1 MDSQSIRTTLGLL
14 QEDPENETGWASLRE
29 ASQVV
34 EGDLALGDLHHLF
47 AAAREQYRA
56 RGEWDAVARLLEID
70 AGVAGPSELPALL
83 AELARVRGEEQL
95 DESGARE
102 VWEHL
107 QALVPAEPTVTAA
120 VNDSLEREVKWRE
133 LAATY
138 AAEAEGAA
146 DDVYKSAMLMRSAEV
161 AVRFGGADA
170 DPRAAVEQLELA
182 VRLDT
187 NNDRA
192 VRMLERLHRRAGA
205 WEDAARV
212 LERAADSAEDPR
224 ARATAGRRLARL
236 YLRQLQDGERCIRAY
251 QRVLTDAPD
260 DGEAK
265 AFLSERFSREERWED
280 LVRLYEREVER
291 EVGSVDRLG
300 DMVQIAMLYWRKL
313 DRPQEA
319 ERWFER
325 VRKLAPAHPGA
336 VAFLREHL
344 TGLGDDSRLVQVL
357 QAAQRAATDDEDKA
371 RLGTEIARLSEG
383 LQNAPKAI
391 EQYKSVLRH
400 DPDNVEAREALKRLY
415 KQTEGYNALVELLR
429 QQLERTDP
437 TNYPVRLAILREVAE
452 VYRVFLRSDT
462 ALVSVL
468 NQIVQLDEKVDA
480 EDVVELRELVQLY
493 ERLGRWR
500 DLLTWQL
507 KLAELTSDIE
517 EKKSL
522 YRAAGERWLE
532 QFTNVQNATEA
543 FERLLELAPEDDD
556 ARRKLEELYRKRRA
570 WPALFELHQR
580 DLARRT
586 GSDRMAVMVE
596 MAQLAAERLNRNED
610 AARLYRDILDED
622 PSRVDALDALEKHA
636 ERARDWATLAD
647 ALERRVALLD
657 DDKDR
662 LNVLQKLGA
671 VYAEHLTDGAAAAR
685 TWRRVLELQPGHH
698 RALRV
703 LRDGCLE
710 SGDFTG
716 LESLY
721 ASQDDFEG
729 LADVLSNA
737 ADRAK
742 DAVTKIDLSFRAAA
756 VYEQRLGAPDRAFRS
771 YERVLATDPTDARA
785 ARALIPLYEG
795 DEKWAR
801 LPALYEVLLG
811 QTDDPEAQLGLLGKL
826 VEVTGNRLS
835 DRRAA
840 VAYARRAY
848 EVAPASALELL
859 EGTVRAAGAW
869 DVLVEC
875 IQGRLEQGATMP
887 PTAVSGGAE
896 APPDGS
902 TRPKRRRRRRK
913 GEGDEVAD
921 TAEAEGAEEAAP
933 EAVAASEGAPGR
945 DERRRLHLRLAEVY
959 AEQLGRTDE
968 AVQTYQRLLE
978 RDPTD
983 EVAASALETILRRG
997 DRRDDLRWLLDLRV
1011 KHAAD
1016 DATRVRVLTEWAAL
1030 EEDVFESQELAASLH
1045 ARVLDLEPGDPTALR
1060 ALPRLLLG
1068 AGDAAGAAAVIERHR
1083 DRAEEEERA
1092 ELELELAELY
1102 LDRLER
1108 PRDAL
1113 EAAER
1118 ALEIHGRE
1126 PRAID
1131 ILERTLGLPQTQA
1144 RAATV
1149 LAEQYAASG
1158 DARRE
1163 ARALEVMLK
1172 HTTERAQRLPL
1183 VERLVAVNEEKLQSY
1198 GAALDAVLAAVREY
1212 PSELAL
1218 WDRAES
1224 LAGRAGRPTDLG
1236 EALREVL
1243 RGDLDPDLVVELSDR
1258 AARLHE
1264 DRLGDPT
1271 GAIPYLEKVLA
1282 LDPGRESAFLRL
1294 RDILTGAERWSELE
1308 ALYDRTSQTTE
1319 DPGRRVAMLT
1329 EVALVCEDI
1338 IEDGPKATRYYERI
1352 LEIDSQN
1359 ETAVKALDRLY
1370 GQQGQD
1376 AELAQLLERRLGAA
1390 GGETLLD
1397 LELRLARI
1405 QLERLLR
1412 PAEAAVHVEH
1422 VLAER
1427 PQDYVAREL
1436 AEKLLEIGSL
1446 RGRAARML
1454 ERVYE
1459 QRDETRDLVRVLA
1472 IRLEEL
1478 DAAAVQSPTSTAIQD
1493 ERRELL
1499 RRIAVLRDDRLHDDE
1514 GALAVLARLVPEDPG
1529 DADARQRLFEVG
1541 RRQGAHARVAEVLA
1555 TAAERAAAPSLR
1567 GEILMRV
1574 AAIYADSVGDGER
1587 AEATYRRVLAIDETD
1602 PELVL
1607 PAARA
1612 LESICAA
1619 SGRQAELVETLRVQV
1634 RLEPDVRARSLLL
1647 GRLGELCDTA
1657 LGDAAGAID
1666 AWRARLEDDPRDP
1679 AALAALDGLYE
1690 RTEAWSDLVGIIDRR
1705 REAATDPAERRSLMT
1720 RGATVLATHLNSVA
1734 DAIDAWRAVID
1745 EFGPDDASLRALEGL
1760 LVRAERWDELPD
1772 VYERHLELVTDDR
1785 DRVGVLV
1792 ELGDLR
1798 RDHLRDVSGAL
1809 DAYRTALSIDVTHQ
1823 RSRDA
1828 LERLLDCED
1837 HVTRR
1842 EVAEVLR
1849 PIYEMDGDQQRLLR
1863 VIEIELDAT
1872 DDPEARLAGFSKAMH
1887 VAEVP
1892 LGDPRR
1898 AFEFARRAL
1907 RAALGQE
1914 DLVPWLAH
1922 VDRLAEVTG
1931 QQAAQVT
1938 LLREIVPEIFDGDAQ
1953 YDVTMRIADL
1963 ARHRLGDGALA
1974 RESYARALEL
1984 RADDPR
1990 ALVALEALYEESG
2003 ESAELLGVLERRVEV
2018 AERDEDRKELLYRR
2032 ARLLA
2037 ETMKDRPRAIEVY
2050 ESVLDLA
2057 LEKPAV
2063 EALERLYQEEAR
2075 WADLVALYERQI
2087 DAGQPQP
2094 ADLRVKIASVAA
2106 RRIGDVPRAFEELER
2121 ALEVERQHTGA
2132 IAELEALLA
2141 EGAEAE
2147 HRARAAR
2154 MLEPVYLLRADYDR
2168 VMVTLRARLEYA
2180 DDPAERRELL
2190 GRLAQLYEEQKEDY
2204 VSALDTTA
2212 QLLDDDLS
2220 DRAIT
2225 GELERLAKVA
2235 GAERHLA
2242 EIYAKTLTPL
2252 VGDDEA
2258 SAGLSRRTG
2267 EIFASLGEVDRA
2279 LEYLRRALAFAP
2291 EDEGLF
2297 AAVDALLERAERHE
2311 ERVEL
2316 YRSALDH
2323 RYDAAARTRLLH
2335 TIAELQRQ
2343 RLGRPDDAIET
2354 YRAAVDADEGD
2365 VAALDALTELLRE
2378 RARWPEL
2385 ADLHLRRAESAAD
2398 DAGGATHR
2406 LALARLYR
2414 QELSDVD
2421 RSVDQLEEIVR
2432 QVPDHAEAIKE
2443 LEGLLGDAARKARVV
2458 EILRPLYDARDDWRH
2473 TIRLNEERFALAEAP
2488 ADRVAVLRET
2498 AELWESRGKDP
2509 ERARRALRAAVALDP
2524 DDSGT
2529 RTELERL
2536 TEVTGAWAALAQGY
2550 EEILDA
2556 HPDLASR
2563 HDYLSVLAAVTDE
2576 KLDDPRRALVAF
2588 QRLHESDPSDLEPLA
2603 RVERLAM
2610 LLSDWPA
2617 LVRAL
2622 IAKAELLVGDDER
2635 ASTWRRIGEAKRDM
2649 LDDAA
2654 GAVEAYERAHD
2665 LEPESAFTVD
2675 CLIDLLEGRYE
2686 ASGDAA
2692 RLVALYQRR
2701 VELCEDDDDLRHQL
2715 LLRSARVVEE
2725 SLRDRPR
2732 AIDALTQ
2739 ALAVRPTDRAVLGAL
2754 GRLYRAERRWPE
2766 LLENQRAEAALAETP
2781 AERARV
2787 RREMG
2792 AILAGELSSHADAV
2806 DAYRQVLEEVPDD
2819 VEAIAATRAIGA
2831 DHEEL
2836 RETVAA
2842 VLVPVLRATDR
2853 AAELVE
2859 VLEMRLTVETD
2870 PAVRGETLRSIA
2882 ELLETPLRDQPGAL
2896 GALLRAMAE
2905 RPEDDQIHQDI
2916 ERLAAATGGWDRVAD
2931 ALAERAQGVF
2941 DPSLLRDL
2949 NVRLGRIAE
2958 EHLHDD
2964 PRAIGAYVHALEQA
2978 GDDPELLS
2986 ALDRL
2991 YDRVGDRQALADV
3004 IERRAGVASDP
3015 NVEADLLFRLASL
3028 QIREFG
3034 DPASGLGSLRA
3045 ALERNPGHTGATQ
3058 ELERLGERE
3067 DLFEEA
3073 SEVLERVY
3081 RMQGNTER
3089 LAAVYARR
3097 VELARSAGERVEMR
3111 RSLARVLED
3120 DARDPG
3126 GAQRV
3131 LEAALREEPSD
3142 VGLLDEIERLAPITG
3157 DWGSAAAVLREAV
3170 DGATDLS
3177 SEAARDLLARGAGW
3191 LRDRAGDRPGA
3202 EAALA
3207 RAFAFDPTSDEVLLQ
3222 VEELQREPGRERD
3235 LVATLRQRASLQVDD
3250 VRREE
3255 LHRQAK
3261 DLADR
3266 VGDAALGEQILRDL
3280 LAHDDV
3286 NSWALSELTT
3296 LREAAGDWEE
3306 TFALIVKRSELL
3318 SSGEVVKELRHQA
3331 ATVARDRLG
3340 RPEEA
3345 TDLYA
3350 ALFED
3355 DPFDRVAADA
3365 LRQLYGD
3372 ARRWDDLVRLVER
3385 LVDMAET
3392 PAARSAL
3399 RIELARLNDG
3409 HFQAHD
3415 TAINLLRDVL
3425 DEEPGHPEA
3434 VVALSELLE
3443 KTGRDEDLAE
3453 LLESQIRGAHDRSES
3468 EAEVRFLLRLAEVC
3482 ETRLQDRERAIATYQ
3497 QVLEC
3502 EGRNQAALAA
3512 LGRLQ
3517 QAVGNFPAAAAAL
3530 EQLVAVVD
3538 DGSVVALA
3546 SSLADVYEKVDDREA
3561 AARALERAL
3570 AVDGADLGLRQ
3581 RLRELYAKTES
3592 WERLADLI
3600 ARDAELAG
3608 DVEGKIALLRE
3619 AADVHAT
3626 RRADLSA
3633 AATLLE
3639 RASELRPDDRALLLQ
3654 LCDAYSASGRGREAA
3669 AVLERVVESFGGKRA
3684 KELADIHRRLGEAYL
3699 ADGDAPRALV
3709 ELDKAFRIEPGN
3721 VQVLVKLG
3729 DVALE
3734 TGDFKKAQQM
3744 FRALLLQRLEEGSP
3758 ITKAEVFFKIGET
3771 HLRLDERP
3779 KAKQMFERAVQAD
3792 PDHVAAKARL
3802 EELRE

>member
-1 MDSQSIRTTLGLL
+1 MDSQTIRTTLGLL

-29 ASQVV
+29 ASLVA
-34 EGDLALGDLHHLF
+34 EGDLSLGDLLNLF

-56 RGEWDAVARLLEID
+56 RGEWDAVARLLEIG
-70 AGVAGPSELPALL
+70 AEVAEPDELPAQL

-95 DESGARE
+95 DEAAARV
-102 VWEHL
+102 VWERL
-107 QALVPAEPTVTAA
+107 QVLAPDDRTVAAA
-120 VNDSLEREVKWRE
+120 VNDSLEREAKWRQ

-138 AAEAEGAA
+138 AAEAEGAP
-146 DDVYKSAMLMRSAEV
+146 DDVYKSAMLMRSAEI
-161 AVRFGGADA
+161 AVRFGGTDA
-170 DPRAAVEQLELA
+170 DPRAAVDQLELA

-187 NNDRA
+187 NNERA

-224 ARATAGRRLARL
+224 VRATAGRRLARL
-236 YLRQLQDGERCIRAY
+236 YLRQLHDSERCIRAY

-265 AFLSERFSREERWED
+265 AFLSELFSREERWED
-280 LVRLYEREVER
+280 LVRLYEREIER
-291 EVGSVDRLG
+291 DAGGAERLG

-313 DRPQEA
+313 GRPQEA

-325 VRKLAPAHPGA
+325 VRKLAPAHPSA

-344 TGLGDDSRLVQVL
+344 TSLGDDSRLVQVL
-357 QAAQRAATDDEDKA
+357 QAAQRAAADDEEKV

-400 DPDNVEAREALKRLY
+400 DPDAVEAREALKRLY

-437 TNYPVRLAILREVAE
+437 TQYAARLGILREVAE
-452 VYRVFLRSDT
+452 VYRVYLRSDT

-480 EDVVELRELVQLY
+480 EDVAELRELVQLY

-507 KLAELTSDIE
+507 KLAELSPDVE

-556 ARRKLEELYRKRRA
+556 ARRKLEDLYRKRRA
-570 WPALFELHQR
+570 WPALYELHQR

-586 GSDRMAVMVE
+586 GQDRVSVMVE

-610 AARLYRDILDED
+610 AARLYREILDED
-622 PSRVDALDALEKHA
+622 PSRVDVLDALEKHA

-647 ALERRVALLD
+647 ALERRVALLED
-657 DDKDR
+657 EKDR

-703 LRDGCLE
+703 LRDACLE
-710 SGDFTG
+710 SGDFSG
-716 LESLY
+716 LEALY
-721 ASQDDFEG
+721 ASQGDFEG

-742 DAVTKIDLSFRAAA
+742 DAATKIDLSYRAAA
-756 VYEQRLGAPDRAFRS
+756 VYEERLDAPDRAFRS

-785 ARALIPLYEG
+785 ARALIPLYER

-801 LPALYEVLLG
+801 LPALYEVLLS
-811 QTDDPEAQLGLLGKL
+811 QAAEPEEQLGLLEKL
-826 VEVTGNRLS
+826 VEVTGGRLS

-840 VAYARRAY
+840 VGYARRAY

-859 EGTVRAAGAW
+859 ESTVRAAGAW

-875 IQGRLEQGATMP
+875 IQRRLEQGGTIP
-887 PTAVSGGAE
+887 PPAPVAPAGDE
-896 APPDGS
+896 ASEGS
-902 TRPKRRRRRRK
+902 ARPKRRRRRRK
-913 GEGDEVAD
+913 GESDEGVD
-921 TAEAEGAEEAAP
+921 TGEPEAAD
-933 EAVAASEGAPGR
+933 EAATAAMAPTSGPGR
-945 DERRRLHLRLAEVY
+945 EERRRLHLRLAEVY
-959 AEQLGRTDE
+959 ADQLGRTDE
-968 AVQTYQRLLE
+968 AVQSYQRLLE

-983 EVAASALETILRRG
+983 EAAAGALERILRRE

-1011 KHAAD
+1011 KYAAD
-1016 DATRVRVLTEWAAL
+1016 DATRVRVLVEWAAL
-1030 EEDVFESQELAASLH
+1030 EEDVFEAQDRAAALH
-1045 ARVLDLEPGDPTALR
+1045 ARVLDLDPGEPTALR

-1068 AGDAAGAAAVIERHR
+1068 AGDAAGATAVIERHR
-1083 DRAEEEERA
+1083 DRAEAEERA
-1092 ELELELAELY
+1092 ELELELAALY
-1102 LDRLER
+1102 LDRLGR
-1108 PRDAL
+1108 PLDAL

-1118 ALEIHGRE
+1118 ALAIRGRE
-1126 PRAID
+1126 ARAID
-1131 ILERTLGLPQTQA
+1131 VLERTLGLPETQA
-1144 RAATV
+1144 RAAAV
-1149 LAEQYAASG
+1149 LAEQYALSG

-1163 ARALEVMLK
+1163 ARALEVLLK
-1172 HTTERAQRLPL
+1172 HTTKRAERLRL
-1183 VERLVAVNEEKLQSY
+1183 VERLVVVNEEKLESY
-1198 GAALDAVLAAVREY
+1198 GAALEAALLAVREY
-1212 PSELAL
+1212 PSELSL
-1218 WDRAES
+1218 WDRAEA

-1243 RGDLDPDLVVELSDR
+1243 RGDLEPDLVVELSDR

-1271 GAIPYLEKVLA
+1271 GAIPYLEKVLS
-1282 LDPGRESAFLRL
+1282 LDPGREQAFLRL

-1352 LEIDSQN
+1352 LEIDAEN

-1370 GQQGQD
+1370 GHQGQD
-1376 AELAQLLERRLGAA
+1376 AELARLLERRLSTAA
-1390 GGETLLD
+1390 GEELLD

-1405 QLERLLR
+1405 QLEKLLR

-1422 VLAER
+1422 VLSER
-1427 PQDYVAREL
+1427 PQDYAAREL

-1454 ERVYE
+1454 EHVYE
-1459 QRDETRDLVRVLA
+1459 QRDDTRDLVRVLT

-1478 DAAAVQSPTSTAIQD
+1478 DAVAAASQPVQE

-1514 GALAVLARLVPEDPG
+1514 GALEVLARLVPEDPG
-1529 DADARQRLFEVG
+1529 DADARQRLLEVG
-1541 RRQGAHARVAEVLA
+1541 RRLAAHARVAEVLA
-1555 TAAERAAAPSLR
+1555 AAAERAETPALR

-1574 AAIYADSVGDGER
+1574 AAIYADAVGDGQR
-1587 AEATYRRVLAIDETD
+1587 AEVTYRRVLAIDEED

-1612 LESICAA
+1612 LEAIYAA
-1619 SGRQAELVETLRVQV
+1619 ADRQVELAEMLRVQV
-1634 RLEPDVRARSLLL
+1634 RLEPDAGVRSNLL

-1657 LGDAAGAID
+1657 LGDRAGAIA
-1666 AWRARLEDDPRDP
+1666 AWRARLEDDPQDP

-1690 RTEAWSDLVGIIDRR
+1690 RTEAWSELVAVIDRR
-1705 REAATDPAERRSLMT
+1705 RDASSDPAERRRLMT
-1720 RGATVLATHLNSVA
+1720 RGATVLATRLDSVA

-1760 LVRAERWDELPD
+1760 LVRAGRWDELTD
-1772 VYERHLELVTDDR
+1772 VYERHLQLVESDR
-1785 DRVGVLV
+1785 DRVEVLV

-1798 RDHLRDVSGAL
+1798 RDHLNDVSGAL
-1809 DAYRTALSIDVTHQ
+1809 DAYRTALSIDITHQ

-1849 PIYEMDGDQQRLLR
+1849 PIYETDGDQPRLLR
-1863 VIEIELDAT
+1863 VIEIELEAT
-1872 DDPEARLAGFSKAMH
+1872 DDPEARLAGFSKAMQ
-1887 VAEVP
+1887 VAEVA
-1892 LGDPRR
+1892 LGDPGR
-1898 AFEFARRAL
+1898 AFEYARRAL

-1914 DLVPWLAH
+1914 DLGPWLGQ
-1922 VDRLAEVTG
+1922 VDRLAELTG
-1931 QQAAQVT
+1931 QQAAQVA

-1953 YDVTMRIADL
+1953 FDVTMRIADL
-1963 ARHRLGDGALA
+1963 ARHRLGDRALA
-1974 RESYARALEL
+1974 KESYARALEL

-2003 ESAELLGVLERRVEV
+2003 DSAELLGVLERRVEV
-2018 AERDEDRKELLYRR
+2018 AEQDEERKELLYRR

-2050 ESVLDLA
+2050 ESILDLA
-2057 LEKPAV
+2057 LEPPV
-2063 EALERLYQEEAR
+2063 VTALERLYEDESR
-2075 WADLVALYERQI
+2075 WTDLIALYERQI
-2087 DAGQPQP
+2087 EAGHAAP

-2106 RRIGDVPRAFEELER
+2106 RRIGDVPRAFEELEQ
-2121 ALEVERQHTGA
+2121 ALAVERQHPAA
-2132 IAELEALLA
+2132 IAELEVLLA
-2141 EGAEAE
+2141 EGGEPE
-2147 HRARAAR
+2147 HRARASR
-2154 MLEPVYLLRADYDR
+2154 LLEPVYLIRADYDR
-2168 VMVTLRARLEYA
+2168 VLVTLRARLEFT

-2204 VSALDTTA
+2204 VSALETTA

-2220 DRAIT
+2220 DRGTIA
-2225 GELERLAKVA
+2225 ELERLAKVA

-2242 EIYAKTLTPL
+2242 EIYARALAPL

-2258 SAGLSRRTG
+2258 SARLARRTG
-2267 EIFASLGEVDRA
+2267 EIFADLGEVDRA
-2279 LEYLRRALAFAP
+2279 LEYLRRALAFTP
-2291 EDEGLF
+2291 EDETLF
-2297 AAVDALLERAERHE
+2297 AAVDALLERAQRHE
-2311 ERVEL
+2311 ERVDL

-2323 RYDAAARTRLLH
+2323 RYEVPARTRLLH

-2365 VAALDALTELLRE
+2365 ITALDALTELYRE

-2385 ADLHLRRAESAAD
+2385 ADLYLRRAEAAAD
-2398 DAGGATHR
+2398 DAGAASHR

-2414 QELSDVD
+2414 RELDDVD

-2432 QVPDHAEAIKE
+2432 RVPDHAEAIKE
-2443 LEGLLGDAARKARVV
+2443 LEGLLNDPGQKARVV
-2458 EILRPLYDARDDWRH
+2458 EILRPLYEARDDWRH
-2473 TIRLNEERFALAEAP
+2473 TIRLNEERFALADAP

-2498 AELWESRGKDP
+2498 AELWENRGKDP
-2509 ERARRALRAAVALDP
+2509 EKARRALRAAVALDP
-2524 DDSGT
+2524 DDAAA
-2529 RTELERL
+2529 RQELERL
-2536 TEVTGAWAALAQGY
+2536 TAVTGAWSALAQSY

-2556 HPDLASR
+2556 NPDLASR
-2563 HDYLSVLAAVTDE
+2563 HDLLAVLAAVTDE

-2588 QRLHESDPSDLEPLA
+2588 QRLHAADPSELGPLEQ
-2603 RVERLAM
+2603 VERLAM

-2617 LVRAL
+2617 LVEAL
-2622 IAKAELLVGDDER
+2622 TAKAELLVGDEER

-2654 GAVEAYERAHD
+2654 GAVDAYERAYE
-2665 LEPESAFTVD
+2665 LEPGSAFTVD
-2675 CLIDLLEGRYE
+2675 CLIDLLEARYQTT
-2686 ASGDAA
+2686 GDAA
-2692 RLVALYQRR
+2692 RLVELYQRR
-2701 VELCEDDDDLRHQL
+2701 VELCEDDPELRHDL

-2725 SLRDRPR
+2725 ALGDRPR
-2732 AIDALTQ
+2732 AIEALTQ
-2739 ALAVRPTDRAVLGAL
+2739 ALAARPTDRAVLGAL
-2754 GRLYRAERRWPE
+2754 GRLYRAERMWPD
-2766 LLENQRAEAALAETP
+2766 LLENLRAEAAVAETP

-2787 RREMG
+2787 HRDMG
-2792 AILAGELSSHADAV
+2792 AILSHELASHAEAV
-2806 DAYRQVLEEVPDD
+2806 DAYRQVLEEAPGDA
-2819 VEAIAATRAIGA
+2819 EAIAAVRALGA
-2831 DHEEL
+2831 EHEEL
-2836 RETVAA
+2836 RETAA
-2842 VLVPVLRATDR
+2842 SVLVPVLRAAER
-2853 AAELVE
+2853 PAELVE

-2870 PAVRGETLRSIA
+2870 PAQRGETLRSIA
-2882 ELLETPLRDQPGAL
+2882 ELWETSLGDQSAAL
-2896 GALLRAMAE
+2896 GAQLRAMAE
-2905 RPEDDQIHQDI
+2905 RPEDDQTHRDI
-2916 ERLAAATGGWDRVAD
+2916 ERLAAATAGGWGRVAD
-2931 ALAERAQGVF
+2931 ALADRAQGVF
-2941 DPSLLRDL
+2941 EPPLLRDL
-2949 NVRLGRIAE
+2949 YVRLGRVAE
-2958 EHLHDD
+2958 ERLRDD
-2964 PRAIGAYVHALEQA
+2964 ARAIGAYVRAVEQA
-2978 GDDPELLS
+2978 GDDPELLA

-2991 YDRVGDRQALADV
+2991 YERVGDQHALADV

-3015 NVEADLLFRLASL
+3015 NAEAELLFRLASL
-3028 QIREFG
+3028 QIREFN

-3045 ALERNPGHTGATQ
+3045 ALERNPAHARATE
-3058 ELERLGERE
+3058 ELERLGRRE

-3081 RMQGNTER
+3081 RTQGSTDR
-3089 LAAVYARR
+3089 LAALYARR
-3097 VELARSAGERVEMR
+3097 VELARTTAERVEMR

-3120 DARDPG
+3120 DARDPL

-3131 LEAALREEPSD
+3131 LEEALREEPSD
-3142 VGLLDEIERLAPITG
+3142 PGLLEEIERLAPMTG
-3157 DWGSAAAVLREAV
+3157 DWVGAAAVLRAAV
-3170 DGATDLS
+3170 DGSSDLS
-3177 SEAARDLLARGAGW
+3177 AEGARDLLVRCAGW
-3191 LRDRAGDRPGA
+3191 LRDRGGDRAGA
-3202 EAALA
+3202 EAALM
-3207 RAFAFDPTSDEVLLQ
+3207 RALAFDATSDEVLMQ
-3222 VEELQREPGRERD
+3222 VEELQRDPGRERD
-3235 LVATLRQRASLQVDD
+3235 LVTTLRQRASLQVDD
-3250 VRREE
+3250 IRREE

-3266 VGDAALGEQILRDL
+3266 IGDAALGEQILRDL

-3286 NSWALSELTT
+3286 NVWALGELTA
-3296 LREAAGDWEE
+3296 LRQAADDWEE
-3306 TFALIVKRSELL
+3306 TFALVVKRSELPA
-3318 SSGEVVKELRHQA
+3318 SQDVVKSLRHQA
-3331 ATVARDRLG
+3331 GAIARDRLG

-3345 TDLYA
+3345 IDLYS

-3355 DPFDRVAADA
+3355 DPYDRVAADA
-3365 LRQLYGD
+3365 LRALYGET
-3372 ARRWDDLVRLVER
+3372 RRWDDLVRLVER
-3385 LVDMAET
+3385 LVDLADS

-3399 RIELARLNDG
+3399 RIELAHLNDV

-3415 TAINLLRDVL
+3415 TAINQLRDVL
-3425 DEEPGHPEA
+3425 DEEPGQPEA

-3443 KTGRDEDLAE
+3443 KTGRDEELAE
-3453 LLESQIRGAHDRSES
+3453 LLESQIRGAHDRRDT

-3482 ETRLQDRERAIATYQ
+3482 ETRLGNRDRAIGTYQ

-3502 EGRNQAALAA
+3502 DGRNQVALAA
-3512 LGRLQ
+3512 LGRLH
-3517 QAVGNFPAAAAAL
+3517 QAAGNFTEAAAAL
-3530 EQLVAVVD
+3530 EQLVGVVD
-3538 DGSVVALA
+3538 DGSVVALTSA
-3546 SSLADVYEKVDDREA
+3546 LADVYERVDDRNA

-3570 AVDGADLGLRQ
+3570 EVDSANLGVRQ
-3581 RLRELYAKTES
+3581 RLRGLYAKTEN

-3600 ARDAELAG
+3600 VRDA
-3608 DVEGKIALLRE
+3608 DVAEDLERKIALLRE
-3619 AADVHAT
+3619 AADIHAT
-3626 RRADLSA
+3626 RRADLA
-3633 AATLLE
+3633 AAARVLE

-3669 AVLERVVESFGGKRA
+3669 AVLERVVESYGGKRT
-3684 KELADIHRRLGEAYL
+3684 KDLADIHRRLGEAYL
-3699 ADGDAPRALV
+3699 ADGDAPRALT

-3729 DVALE
+3729 DVAFQ

-3744 FRALLLQRLEEGSP
+3744 FRALLLQRLEEGAP
-3758 ITKAEVFFKIGET
+3758 ITKAEVFYKIGET
-3771 HLRLDERP
+3771 HLRLDEKP
-3779 KAKQMFERAVQAD
+3779 KAKQMYERAVQAD
-3792 PDHVAAKARL
+3792 PDHAPSRARL